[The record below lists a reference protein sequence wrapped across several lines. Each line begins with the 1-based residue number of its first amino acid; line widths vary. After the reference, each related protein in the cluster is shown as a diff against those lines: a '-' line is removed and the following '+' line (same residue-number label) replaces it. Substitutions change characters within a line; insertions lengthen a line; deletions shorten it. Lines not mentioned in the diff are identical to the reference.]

1 MKKNF
6 SNLTTP
12 ITSQDW
18 KRESEEN
25 RIKSVSKELKKN
37 FLYKDFEVIKAPDNG
52 QIVLKIERIIPA
64 NERGLLLLELE
75 GMLKSFIDKGITV
88 WCEPVGDKSKLR
100 QLRGVKIKT

>member
-18 KRESEEN
+18 KQKSEEN

-37 FLYKDFEVIKAPDNG
+37 ILYKDFEVIKVPDNG

-75 GMLKSFIDKGITV
+75 GMLKSVVDKGITV
-88 WCEPVGDKSKLR
+88 WCVPVGDKSKLR
-100 QLRGVKIKT
+100 QLRGVKINT

>member
-1 MKKNF
+1 MKRNF

-25 RIKSVSKELKKN
+25 RIKSVTKELKKN
-37 FLYKDFEVIKAPDNG
+37 ILYKDFEAIKAPDNG

-100 QLRGVKIKT
+100 QLRGIKINT